1 MSIKHLCQAV
11 VVDLKLVGAD
21 NYILTL
27 KEPLLSRD
35 TRAGQFVEIKIPQC
49 NVLWRRPFSVHDIHS
64 KEQTLDILF
73 HAVGRGTEALTH
85 LRLGEP
91 IDLLGPLG
99 NHFSHEGVTRAVAV
113 AGGLGIAP
121 FMLMMRELRARQIP
135 MTLLYGVG
143 RAEQFCRTDDLAAY
157 ADVLLTTADGSRG
170 RRGLVTELLEEYLS
184 QQNDFRGVMIYACGP
199 TAMLRRVQE
208 IVEERQLRAQVS
220 VETVM
225 ACGFGACVGCAV
237 PMRRPIPGKKEYLL
251 ACKDGPVFNIDEII
265 IHD

>member
-1 MSIKHLCQAV
+1 MSIKQLCQAV
-11 VVDLKLVGAD
+11 VVDLQSVGAG

-27 KEPLLSRD
+27 NEPLLSRN

-49 NVLWRRPFSVHDIHS
+49 SVLWRRPFSVHDIHPE
-64 KEQTLDILF
+64 EQTIDILF

-85 LRLGEP
+85 LRIGESV
-91 IDLLGPLG
+91 DLLGPLG
-99 NHFSHEGVTRAVAV
+99 NHFSYDGVTRAVAV

-121 FMLMMRELRARQIP
+121 FVLMMRELRARKIP

-143 RAEQFCRTDDLAAY
+143 RAEQFCRTEELAVY
-157 ADVLLTTADGSRG
+157 AEVHLSTADGSHG
-170 RRGLVTELLEEYLS
+170 RRGLVTELLEDYLD
-184 QQNDFRGVMIYACGP
+184 QPNDLNGAMIYTCGP
-199 TAMLRRVQE
+199 TAMLRRIQA
-208 IVEERQLRAQVS
+208 IVEGRRLRAQAS

-237 PMRRPIPGKKEYLL
+237 PMRHPLPGKKEYLL

-265 IHD
+265 LHD